1 MGKPIKIDI
10 DSARLRSILKETGL
24 RQQDIAARLNVNY
37 QAFNR
42 RLNQG
47 KLSPLELESLC
58 SVLNCD
64 PEYIKGT
71 ASVNLGFEPWTNA
84 QYEST
89 PPEYKAAQEG
99 RKKLHSNIHE
109 QAKKLLEYMETEE
122 KAQITRTPSGE
133 ILITCHDATLTRVLT
148 DVVLNGGLP
157 DLLSEVAPLLEKYGK
172 K

>member
-10 DSARLRSILKETGL
+10 DSSRLKAIMKEAGLKQL
-24 RQQDIAARLNVNY
+24 DIAARLHVNH

-71 ASVNLGFEPWTNA
+71 TSVNLGFEPWTNS
-84 QYEST
+84 QFENT
-89 PPEYKAAQEG
+89 PPEYRAAQEG
-99 RKKLHSNIHE
+99 RKKFHSNIQE
-109 QAKKLLEYMETEE
+109 KAKRLLESLEAEE
-122 KAQITRTPSGE
+122 KATITRTASGQ

-148 DVVLNGGLP
+148 DVVQNGGLP

-172 K
+172 T